1 MRDISSFR
9 IGLALALLGVGACK
23 KQESP
28 AGGAVAG
35 ARKPAIF
42 PVALESVRVEPVPFV
57 IKGVGTV
64 EAFERVQVTA
74 RVAGVLER
82 VSFREGDR
90 IHAGQTMATIEP
102 LRYRLAADAARAA
115 VEKSHASKADAQA
128 GLSRRESAVEKNP
141 GLIPGEEVAT
151 WRTRLRS
158 TDADVAAA
166 QAALAQAELA
176 LRDAYVRAPV
186 AGVIETRSAQTGQY
200 VQPGSVL
207 ATLVQRD
214 PLLLRFAIPPAE
226 ARHVARGQR
235 IEFGVQESEK
245 PYHAKV
251 THVAAAADA
260 ETRMVTITAEVES
273 PPRSRDKKEPKE
285 QKDKEEEGPRPG
297 AFAEVTVPLGENR
310 TSPVVPETAIRPGA
324 QGFVAFVVQDGHAV
338 MRVLQLG
345 LRTGDGRVE
354 IRAGLK
360 ANEQLVV
367 RGAEAL
373 REGVPVVVTQQ
384 KGDSVSISGTPAAA
398 PVAP

>member
-1 MRDISSFR
+1 MHCFISLR
-9 IGLALALLGVGACK
+9 IFLLLAVFGLGACK
-23 KQESP
+23 PKGKAEP
-28 AGGAVAG
+28 GMGPG

-42 PVALESVRVEPVPFV
+42 PVAIESVRSEAVPFV

-90 IHAGQTMATIEP
+90 IRAGQIMATIEP

-166 QAALAQAELA
+166 VAALAQSELA

-200 VQPGSVL
+200 VQPGIVL

-214 PLLLRFAIPPAE
+214 PLLLRFAIPPSE

-235 IEFGVQESEK
+235 VEFAVQESEI
-245 PYHAKV
+245 PYYAKIS
-251 THVAAAADA
+251 HVSAAADA

-273 PPRSRDKKEPKE
+273 LPKSRDKAV
-285 QKDKEEEGPRPG
+285 KDDEGPRPG
-297 AFAEVTVPLGENR
+297 AFAEVTVPLGESR
-310 TSPVVPETAIRPGA
+310 ASPVVPETAIRPGA
-324 QGFVAFVVQDGHAV
+324 QGFVAYIVKDGRAS

-354 IRAGLK
+354 VRAGLSV
-360 ANEQLVV
+360 NDQLVV

-373 REGVPVVVTQQ
+373 REGVPVVITQA
-384 KGDSVSISGTPAAA
+384 KGDSLSISGTPSAA
-398 PVAP
+398 PAAP

>member
-1 MRDISSFR
+1 MHCFSSRR
-9 IGLALALLGVGACK
+9 IVLLLALFSLGACK
-23 KQESP
+23 PKVKEGP
-28 AGGAVAG
+28 GMGPG

-42 PVALESVRVEPVPFV
+42 PVAIESVRSEAVPFV

-90 IHAGQTMATIEP
+90 IRAGQIMATIEP

-166 QAALAQAELA
+166 VAALAQSELA

-200 VQPGSVL
+200 VQPGIVL

-214 PLLLRFAIPPAE
+214 PLLLRFAIPPSE

-235 IEFGVQESEK
+235 VEFAVQESEK
-245 PYHAKV
+245 PHYAKIS
-251 THVAAAADA
+251 HVSAAADA

-273 PPRSRDKKEPKE
+273 LPKSREKTA
-285 QKDKEEEGPRPG
+285 KDDEGPRPG

-324 QGFVAFVVQDGHAV
+324 QGFVAYVVKDGRAS

-354 IRAGLK
+354 VRAGLSV
-360 ANEQLVV
+360 NDQLVV

-373 REGVPVVVTQQ
+373 REGVPVVITQA
-384 KGDSVSISGTPAAA
+384 KGDSLSISGTPSAA
-398 PVAP
+398 PAAP

>member
-1 MRDISSFR
+1 M
-9 IGLALALLGVGACK
+9 G
-23 KQESP
+23 P
-28 AGGAVAG
+28 G
-35 ARKPAIF
+35 ARKPAVF
-42 PVALESVRVEPVPFV
+42 PVAIESVRSEAVPFV

-64 EAFERVQVTA
+64 EAFERVQVTS

-90 IHAGQTMATIEP
+90 IRAGQIMATIEP

-115 VEKSHASKADAQA
+115 VEKSHASKADAEA
-128 GLSRRESAVEKNP
+128 GLSRRESAVVKNP

-166 QAALAQAELA
+166 VAALAQSELA

-200 VQPGSVL
+200 VQPGIVL

-214 PLLLRFAIPPAE
+214 PLLLRFAIPPSE
-226 ARHVARGQR
+226 ARHVSRGR
-235 IEFGVQESEK
+235 RVEFAVQESENS
-245 PYHAKV
+245 YYAKI
-251 THVAAAADA
+251 THVSAAADA

-273 PPRSRDKKEPKE
+273 LPKSRANLVKGD
-285 QKDKEEEGPRPG
+285 EGPRPG
-297 AFAEVTVPLGENR
+297 AFAEVTVPLGESR

-324 QGFVAFVVQDGHAV
+324 QGFVAYIVKDGRASL
-338 MRVLQLG
+338 RVLQLG

-354 IRAGLK
+354 VRAGLSVDD
-360 ANEQLVV
+360 QLVV

-373 REGVPVVVTQQ
+373 REGVPVVITEA
-384 KGDSVSISGTPAAA
+384 KGDSLSISGTPSAA
-398 PVAP
+398 PAAP